1 MIYKTRSYHIRI
13 EFNTITLFCEY
24 YSHNAILCLFVDFQS
39 CLTNTFNDIKVQ
51 DIYLLKHVNNEI
63 ELKKIINEVSCTF
76 TISR

>member
-1 MIYKTRSYHIRI
+1 
-13 EFNTITLFCEY
+13 
-24 YSHNAILCLFVDFQS
+24 VDFQS